1 MTKSD
6 CIRELLAEYQAQR
19 TRNELELDERI
30 AKVEKI
36 DPEIARLREENRT
49 LAFETVRRVMQTQDA
64 QVRREAAEQMKQRGL
79 FNNGEIRRRLRAAGL
94 PEDYLE
100 QLLGNLRRAGLV
112 TTVRGAQGGYQL
124 AKAPE
129 AITVGDII
137 DATEGPLSISECI
150 SDEGCCHR
158 SGECRTRRVWE
169 YLSNSINGLLQ
180 SISLR
185 DMLEQESFGVP
196 TQTKES

>member
-1 MTKSD
+1 MKLSTKGKYG
-6 CIRELLAEYQAQR
+6 LYAMFYLAQHEGSGPQPLKAV
-19 TRNELELDERI
+19 
-30 AKVEKI
+30 A
-36 DPEIARLREENRT
+36 EIG
-49 LAFETVRRVMQTQDA
+49 V
-64 QVRREAAEQMKQRGL
+64 
-79 FNNGEIRRRLRAAGL
+79 

-124 AKAPE
+124 ARAPE
-129 AITVGDII
+129 DITVGDII

-185 DMLEQESFGVP
+185 DMLEQDSFGVP

>member
-1 MTKSD
+1 MKLSTKGKYG
-6 CIRELLAEYQAQR
+6 LYAMFYLAQHEGSGPQPLKAV
-19 TRNELELDERI
+19 
-30 AKVEKI
+30 A
-36 DPEIARLREENRT
+36 EIG
-49 LAFETVRRVMQTQDA
+49 V
-64 QVRREAAEQMKQRGL
+64 
-79 FNNGEIRRRLRAAGL
+79 

-129 AITVGDII
+129 DITVGDII

-185 DMLEQESFGVP
+185 DMLEQESFGIP

>member
-1 MTKSD
+1 MKLSTKGKYGLYAMD
-6 CIRELLAEYQAQR
+6 YLAQHEGDGPQPLKAV
-19 TRNELELDERI
+19 
-30 AKVEKI
+30 A
-36 DPEIARLREENRT
+36 EIG
-49 LAFETVRRVMQTQDA
+49 VQ
-64 QVRREAAEQMKQRGL
+64 
-79 FNNGEIRRRLRAAGL
+79 
-94 PEDYLE
+94 EDYLE
-100 QLLGNLRRAGLV
+100 QLLGTLRRAGLV

-124 AKAPE
+124 ARAPE
-129 AITVGDII
+129 DITVGDII

-185 DMLEQESFGVP
+185 DMLEQESFGIP

>member
-1 MTKSD
+1 MKLSTKGKYG
-6 CIRELLAEYQAQR
+6 LYAMFYLAQHEGSGPQPLKAV
-19 TRNELELDERI
+19 
-30 AKVEKI
+30 A
-36 DPEIARLREENRT
+36 EIG
-49 LAFETVRRVMQTQDA
+49 V
-64 QVRREAAEQMKQRGL
+64 
-79 FNNGEIRRRLRAAGL
+79 

-124 AKAPE
+124 AKAPQD
-129 AITVGDII
+129 ITVGDII

-185 DMLEQESFGVP
+185 DMLEQESFVIP